1 MSFISRFYN
10 SKNGD
15 RTYNAADWAEY
26 FASFISN
33 GVFANPAN
41 GCQVA
46 AAGNLSVKV
55 RPGKLWINGYYSVNT
70 SDYSFTLSAANASNA
85 RYDRVVAR
93 LDLTQRT
100 TTLAIVKG
108 TAAAIPTVPTL
119 TRTDTIYELGLAVIT
134 VRAGVTS
141 ISQSDITDTRMNDDA
156 CGVVKGIIDQI
167 STEDLF
173 AQYDS
178 AFHKWFHEL
187 ETELDENTAAHLY
200 SMIQSIYNNVQALN
214 NQLVD
219 DVTQKQYHFG
229 ISNGELYIEEGEIS
243 PDGGF
248 STLSSDKNY
257 IHNQTAANSAWT
269 VQHNLGKYC
278 SVTVVDSA
286 GNVIV
291 GNVEYLD
298 TNNLIIKF
306 SAPVTGKAYCN

>member
-1 MSFISRFYN
+1 MAFISRFYN

-15 RTYNAADWAEY
+15 RTYNAADWADY
-26 FASFISN
+26 FASFVGN

-41 GCQVA
+41 GCQVV

-70 SDYSFTLSAANASNA
+70 SDYSLTLSAANANNA

-100 TTLAIVKG
+100 TVLAIVKG
-108 TAAAIPTVPTL
+108 TAAAIPTVPAL

-141 ISQSDITDTRMNDDA
+141 ISQADITDTRMNDDA
-156 CGVVKGIIDQI
+156 CGVVKGLIDQI

-178 AFHKWFHEL
+178 AFHQWFHEL

-214 NQLVD
+214 HQLVD

-243 PDGGF
+243 ADGGF
-248 STLSSDKNY
+248 SALSSDKNY